1 MKAILLVGGQG
12 TRLRPLTENRPKAL
26 IPILN
31 KPFISY
37 LLDHLKE
44 AGVQDVMFAAGH
56 LAEPIKKIFPTYAS
70 KKFRLHFA
78 VEPTPLGTGGA
89 IRFAYDKFKKSESAE
104 PVLVFNGDV
113 LFDLSLTDFI
123 KHHLSVKAEASIALK
138 KVEHPEAFG
147 VIEMS
152 RDGRIRSFIEKPHS
166 FTTASLINAGVYALS
181 PSLIRAIPTGKSVS
195 VEKEVFPALLSSG
208 RRVYG
213 FVSEGYWNDIGTH
226 KSYMEAHRDLLTLK
240 NSWTEKYFFRKRAD
254 QSGRKSTVFLGQ
266 KISLAKDATLNGMV
280 CCGDGVAIGS
290 GAIVSNSILFDRVKI
305 GKNVSPLPGIWEIRM
320 YRFCRNRK

>member
-1 MKAILLVGGQG
+1 VKAILLVGGQG

-123 KHHLSVKAEASIALK
+123 NHQVTLKGLEGGVNYTMVIRGKDEFKNEA
-138 KVEHPEAFG
+138 
-147 VIEMS
+147 
-152 RDGRIRSFIEKPHS
+152 
-166 FTTASLINAGVYALS
+166 ASLPITFSTKLDQAS
-181 PSLIRAIPTGKSVS
+181 PNISKLYNPTS
-195 VEKEVFPALLSSG
+195 
-208 RRVYG
+208 R
-213 FVSEGYWNDIGTH
+213 
-226 KSYMEAHRDLLTLK
+226 K
-240 NSWTEKYFFRKRAD
+240 NQT
-254 QSGRKSTVFLGQ
+254 
-266 KISLAKDATLNGMV
+266 IM
-280 CCGDGVAIGS
+280 I
-290 GAIVSNSILFDRVKI
+290 
-305 GKNVSPLPGIWEIRM
+305 
-320 YRFCRNRK
+320 